1 MKKVISTKKIG
12 IALLSIAVL
21 SLIVAIPVF
30 SDNYT
35 YNFEKGSE
43 GWEASGMWH
52 IVGEKS
58 QFRNANSGVSS
69 YWYGNDTTGNYDS
82 GTANSGRLISPPINL
97 KGAEKATMTVWYWY
111 QTESA
116 GKLYDQRF
124 VQVREIGKTEWIELE
139 QLNGDPMQVWTQ
151 KIFDLSQYKGK
162 VIEVSFYFD
171 MSDELANDYRG
182 WYIDDVEVQIEK
194 K

>member
-1 MKKVISTKKIG
+1 MKKVG

-35 YNFEKGSE
+35 YNFEKGAE
-43 GWEASGMWH
+43 GWEGSGMWH

-58 QFRNANSGVSS
+58 QYRNANSGVSS
-69 YWYGNDTTGNYDS
+69 FWYGSDLKGNYDS
-82 GTANSGRLISPPINL
+82 GTANSGRLVSPPINL
-97 KGAEKATMTVWYWY
+97 KGAGKATMTLWYWY

-124 VQVREIGKTEWIELE
+124 VMVREVGKLDWTELE
-139 QLNGDPMQVWTQ
+139 QLSGDPMEEWVQ
-151 KIFDLSQYKGK
+151 KTYDLSPYKGK

-194 K
+194 N